1 VRAGGGREGS
11 EKGNSTLMRFDS
23 ASEYKRKKKK
33 QSTRRGLGE
42 RLKIRDKQHY

>member
-1 VRAGGGREGS
+1 VRPGGGREGS

-33 QSTRRGLGE
+33 QSTRRGLKD
-42 RLKIRDKQHY
+42 RLEIKD